1 MDKNTVIGF
10 SLIGL
15 ILIGFTWLNRPSEE
29 QLAAERRYRDSIAA
43 ATPAPTPLEAPPATA
58 VSKTPEG
65 YAAEST
71 LPLFTEAETDTLLA
85 LENDKLEIRLSSRGG
100 RVTYVRLKEYDNYK
114 GEPLVLFD
122 AHESAFGITL
132 PMADGRL
139 LHTTDASFHLVPAGA
154 GEGEG
159 NRVVTMRLQTGSP
172 DAYLELRYRLA
183 ENDYRLDCTLRAVG
197 LDAHLAPDAPL
208 TLLWQQDVRQ
218 QEKGRKFE
226 DRYAALFYR
235 TLAGEVDNLSETQDA
250 AENPEERLQ
259 WIGFKDMFFSAVL
272 AAQGSEG
279 FGTPKLE
286 SAALRADGY
295 LKRYRASVTIP
306 FGLQGGKTADMAFY
320 FVPNKFALLRSFD
333 AGKPEAEKLELNRM
347 VSLGAGLFRWI
358 NQYFILPVFD
368 FLGNYINS
376 YGMIIFLL
384 TIIVKL
390 ILFPLTYKSYI
401 STAKMRVLRP
411 QVEAINAQY
420 PGQDQAM
427 ERQRATMD
435 LYSRAGASPMSGCVP
450 MLLQMP
456 ILIALFMF
464 FPAAIELRHE
474 SFLWA
479 ADLSTYDPLVTWDT
493 YVPLITPYFG
503 NHLSIFCLL
512 MTAIQIVYTKFNME
526 MTATGQQQMPGMKPM
541 MYLMPLMM
549 MFFFNEYASGL
560 TYYYFISTLITIA
573 QTILFRYTID
583 EEKLLAKLE
592 QNKRKP
598 QKRSGFMKRL
608 EEAQKI
614 QEEKLR
620 LQKRQ
625 RKA

>member
-10 SLIGL
+10 SLIGA
-15 ILIGFTWLNRPSEE
+15 ILIGFTWLNRPSET
-29 QLAAERRYRDSIAA
+29 QLAAEKRYRDSIAA
-43 ATPAPTPLEAPPATA
+43 AAEREQAKELVPERETA
-58 VSKTPEG
+58 VPAITEPERSFF
-65 YAAEST
+65 A
-71 LPLFTEAETDTLLA
+71 EAETDTVLT
-85 LENDKLEIRLSSRGG
+85 LENDKVEVRISSRGG
-100 RVTYVRLKEYDNYK
+100 YVSYVRLKEYDNYK

-122 AHESAFGITL
+122 GRESVFDLTL
-132 PMADGRL
+132 ATADRQV
-139 LHTTDASFHLVPAGA
+139 LHTRDARFQAIQDAGK
-154 GEGEG
+154 EG
-159 NRVVTMRLQTGSP
+159 RAVVMRLETGSEG
-172 DAYLELRYRLA
+172 AYLELSYQLA
-183 ENDYRLDCTLRAVG
+183 EDDYRLYCTVRAVG
-197 LDAHLAPDAPL
+197 LNGRLAQDTEPI

-226 DRYAALFYR
+226 DRYAGLFYR
-235 TLAGEVDNLSETQDA
+235 TSGGEVDNLSETQDA
-250 AENPEERLQ
+250 AETVEGRLQ
-259 WIGFKDMFFSAVL
+259 WIGFKDMFFSTVL
-272 AAQGSEG
+272 VAGGIEG
-279 FGTPKLE
+279 FGSPKLE
-286 SAALRADGY
+286 STALRADGY
-295 LKRYRASVTIP
+295 LKRYRAAVTLP
-306 FGLQGGKTADMAFY
+306 FDLHGDKVSELTFY

-333 AGKPEAEKLELNRM
+333 AGKPAEERMELTKM

-368 FLGNYINS
+368 FMGRYIDNYGI
-376 YGMIIFLL
+376 IIFLL

-411 QVEAINAQY
+411 QVEEINAQY
-420 PGQDQAM
+420 PGQDKAM

-464 FPAAIELRHE
+464 FPSAIELRHE

-479 ADLSTYDPLVTWDT
+479 KDLSTYDALVTWDT
-493 YVPLITPYFG
+493 YIPLITPYFG

-512 MTAIQIVYTKFNME
+512 MTATQIVSTKFNME
-526 MTATGQQQMPGMKPM
+526 MTTTGQPQMPGMKAM

-560 TYYYFISTLITIA
+560 TYYYFISTLITIG
-573 QTILFRYTID
+573 QTVLFRYTID
-583 EEKLLAKLE
+583 EAKLLAKLE

-620 LQKRQ
+620 QQKQQ
-625 RKA
+625 RKG